1 MPLMDR
7 TAELRELVEEKRR
20 RLPESKRRKVSRNS
34 RQAGSPDSQ
43 LPLNKQYLQEAYLIL
58 KHVNTLMRML
68 VAIRKPYLNVDS
80 RQSPFVGLSHG
91 VSGLDLFNL
100 DNPEASWSSIRHLS
114 NEERDQIDLQARV
127 VLSRCAERV
136 KELEEIE
143 KRRHEIEASRTNP
156 LARLLPARLLQSAS
170 PFLATS
176 DVVAAHH
183 AGITWYLSR
192 RLAEVSQ
199 TQKEMQEE
207 RVKRQ
212 MERTKTLGSG
222 AAKEVAIMGL
232 TDGPSDDGRNGSGS
246 WLGNASSTLASTLLG
261 ASNDR
266 SLTTLSRQNNPSPP
280 LTSTSFQDSDQ
291 FSDDDMELTQ
301 SQIMQFESENSQILH
316 SMQNTLES
324 VQLAESRLLE
334 ISALQTELVAHLT
347 RQTELTDQ
355 LFEDAIASTG
365 MVEKGNEQL
374 REAKKRA
381 KDSRIFILVFLLGA
395 SFSLLFLHYY

>member
-1 MPLMDR
+1 MPFSNR
-7 TAELRELVEEKRR
+7 TSEFREIIEERKR
-20 RLPESKRRKVSRNS
+20 LSPEAKRRKVSRNA
-34 RQAGSPDSQ
+34 RQAGPPDSQ

-80 RQSPFVGLSHG
+80 RQGPFGGPSHAS
-91 VSGLDLFNL
+91 SGLDLFNL
-100 DNPEASWSSIRHLS
+100 DNPESSWSSIRHLS

-127 VLSRCAERV
+127 VLSRCADRV
-136 KELEEIE
+136 KDLEEVE
-143 KRRHEIEASRTNP
+143 KRRHEMEASRTNP

-170 PFLATS
+170 PSLATS
-176 DVVAAHH
+176 DMVAAHH
-183 AGITWYLSR
+183 ASITWYLSR
-192 RLAEVSQ
+192 RLAEASQ

-222 AAKEVAIMGL
+222 AAREVAVMGL
-232 TDGPSDDGRNGSGS
+232 SDTSSDDDRYGSGS
-246 WLGNASSTLASTLLG
+246 WLGNASSSFASTLLG
-261 ASNDR
+261 APS
-266 SLTTLSRQNNPSPP
+266 TASRANNPSPP
-280 LTSTSFQDSDQ
+280 LTSTSFHDSDQ
-291 FSDDDMELTQ
+291 LSDDDMELTQ
-301 SQIMQFESENSQILH
+301 SQIMQFESENSQILQ
-316 SMQNTLES
+316 SMQNTLEA
-324 VQLAESRLLE
+324 VQVAESRLLE
-334 ISALQTELVAHLT
+334 ISTLQTELVAHLT

-355 LFEDAIASTG
+355 LYEDAIASTG

-374 REAKKRA
+374 REARRRA